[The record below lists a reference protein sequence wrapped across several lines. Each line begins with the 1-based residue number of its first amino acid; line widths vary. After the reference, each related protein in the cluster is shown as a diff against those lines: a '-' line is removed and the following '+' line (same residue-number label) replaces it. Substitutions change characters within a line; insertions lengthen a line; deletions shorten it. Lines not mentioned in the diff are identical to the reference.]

1 MSLARIGVWAA
12 LAAGPLALLANCATP
27 RTSTAV
33 AQPKAPAAAAVRI
46 ADPAG
51 VAALFTDLWLR
62 SGSTDDQSGTA
73 QAVRALAPT
82 VALPQRSGKPAGQ
95 ALQRTVAVRSV
106 ELGRDTW
113 SVVVAAQFASS
124 GAQGASTTPTARLSS
139 VRYFAVPVL
148 SSNHSD
154 GAGAF
159 TVTAPPA
166 EVAGPASAPVPE
178 SGLSRPLPS
187 SGPVARSLQEFFAAY
202 LTGVGEVDRYLSP
215 GTALAAVRGTGYRSV
230 GVDQVDADSDIA
242 DGAVPRDGR
251 RVTVRAQVTATDPA
265 GDQWPLS
272 YVLSLTARDGR
283 WEVTALEAGA
293 PPETT
298 RVPTASSAG
307 VTATGGEGR

>member
-1 MSLARIGVWAA
+1 M
-12 LAAGPLALLANCATP
+12 
-27 RTSTAV
+27 
-33 AQPKAPAAAAVRI
+33 RI
-46 ADPAG
+46 ADPGG

-82 VALPQRSGKPAGQ
+82 VALPQRSGKPAGLV
-95 ALQRTVAVRSV
+95 LQRTVAVRSV
-106 ELGRDTW
+106 ELGGDSW
-113 SVVVAAQFASS
+113 SVVVAAQFASA
-124 GAQGASTTPTARLSS
+124 GAQRASTTPAVRLSS

-148 SSNHSD
+148 SADRSD

-178 SGLSRPLPS
+178 STLSRPLPT
-187 SGPVARSLQEFFAAY
+187 SGPVARSLAEFFAAY

-230 GVDQVDADSDIA
+230 TVDQVDADSDSA
-242 DGAVPRDGR
+242 DGVVPKAGR

-272 YVLSLTARDGR
+272 YVLSLTARGGR

-293 PPETT
+293 PPKATHVQTT
-298 RVPTASSAG
+298 SGAG
-307 VTATGGEGR
+307 TTATGGEGR